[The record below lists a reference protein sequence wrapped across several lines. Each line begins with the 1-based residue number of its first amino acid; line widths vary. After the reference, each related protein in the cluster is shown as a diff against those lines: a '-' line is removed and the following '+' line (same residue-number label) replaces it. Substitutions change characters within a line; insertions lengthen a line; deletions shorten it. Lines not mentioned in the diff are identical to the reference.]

1 MFDIGWTEML
11 VLGVLVLLVV
21 GPRELPN
28 LLRTMGQY
36 FSTFQR
42 MAGEF
47 RSQLHEISD
56 EFTHTVNQ
64 QVQIENLV
72 GTGPLSPTGE
82 PDLFDDQSEDD
93 IESSFIDDEYLDDE
107 ERQADNDRKKADE

>member
-36 FSTFQR
+36 FSTLQR
-42 MAGEF
+42 MASEF
-47 RSQLHEISD
+47 RSQLHELSD

-64 QVQIENLV
+64 QVQIDNLD
-72 GTGPLSPTGE
+72 GTGTLSPTGE
-82 PDLFDDQSEDD
+82 PDLFDDQPEDD
-93 IESSFIDDEYLDDE
+93 IENSVIDDQYLDDE
-107 ERQADNDRKKADE
+107 ERKADNDPKKVDE